1 MIDILYFASLRE
13 NLGQSREQLPLSSA
27 VNDVAQLK
35 TLLAQR
41 DENWQ
46 QVFASDLPLMCAVN
60 QNMANDQTRVSDGDE
75 VAFFP
80 PVTGG

>member
-13 NLGQSREQLPLSSA
+13 NLGQSREQLELPSS
-27 VNDVAQLK
+27 VNDIEQLK
-35 TLLAQR
+35 KILAQR
-41 DENWQ
+41 DDNWQ
-46 QVFASDLPLMCAVN
+46 QVFAGDFPLMCAVN
-60 QNMANDQTRVSDGDE
+60 QNMANDQAAVSDGDE